1 MLERLLKY
9 RSPKLLMKSLV
20 LIGFILSFSLFAHA
34 QSEGQMLPIIIQ
46 GKDTIITCTLQEV
59 VVVSKRTFKNPIEQA
74 QFNLLKKNI
83 LIVYPYAK
91 EAGQLYRDI
100 NEQMQAMDK
109 KKERKKFVKQK
120 EEELDELYSNSLK
133 NLTVSQG
140 DILVKLIARE
150 TGQDVYGLIRE
161 FKSPLSAF
169 YWNKLSGLY
178 GYSLKQEYDPQ
189 QERDIE
195 MIVRSIEGTL

>member
-1 MLERLLKY
+1 
-9 RSPKLLMKSLV
+9 KSLV
-20 LIGFILSFSLFAHA
+20 LIGFILSFTLIAHA

-120 EEELDELYSNSLK
+120 EQELDE
-133 NLTVSQG
+133 
-140 DILVKLIARE
+140 
-150 TGQDVYGLIRE
+150 
-161 FKSPLSAF
+161 
-169 YWNKLSGLY
+169 
-178 GYSLKQEYDPQ
+178 
-189 QERDIE
+189 
-195 MIVRSIEGTL
+195 